1 MGHSIKE
8 LAHLMAMDSNLVKF
22 QIKLVDILMGS
33 IQRFKY
39 GTQPVSEELD
49 TIEGQVREIQGDS
62 RELNARQRLGFRA
75 LDTLN
80 TEQRTEFW
88 ETYNEVNRREPER
101 LYEES
106 EDSEELE
113 ESETEVQS
121 PDYPNSPDWYNR
133 ALEEG
138 REGSQ
143 WNVALDTPQRPTRN
157 DEPPRQKSK
166 YQRAKERG
174 YYRCVVEDCN
184 LHRASHSRYCRRHG
198 GEDQRCIVPE
208 CTTRARHGKLCKRHA
223 GPEFKPQCESHG
235 CNNIAQSRGLCHS
248 HNPSI
253 GKCRR
258 CRIVRPKYSARLC
271 SRCGGPRITAA
282 ETLLRPL
289 ITTEYPDARLN
300 RSLVHHL
307 RPDVTLFTEWGG
319 ILCIEID
326 EVCHTL
332 YTAERE
338 VEREVKIAAAL
349 SKPVI
354 FLRLNPDS
362 IKDKFGH
369 TIRLGLR
376 QRFAAL
382 MEEVNELMVRRPRG
396 VRKGKP
402 FTILLYY
409 SHQREQE
416 IIRARRAFNV

>member
-1 MGHSIKE
+1 MGHSIRE
-8 LAHLMAMDSNLVKF
+8 LAHLMAMDSNLMQMNVK
-22 QIKLVDILMGS
+22 LLDALMGS

-39 GTQPVSEELD
+39 WPRPAIEELD
-49 TIEGQVREIQGDS
+49 KIEDQMREIQNDYH
-62 RELNARQRLGFRA
+62 ELTGRQRRGFRVV
-75 LDTLN
+75 DSMN

-88 ETYNEVNRREPER
+88 ETFNEVKRREPER
-101 LYEES
+101 VYEES
-106 EDSEELE
+106 EDSEESE
-113 ESETEVQS
+113 DTETEAES
-121 PDYPNSPDWYNR
+121 PDYPNSPDWYDQG
-133 ALEEG
+133 LEEG

-143 WNVALDTPQRPTRN
+143 WNAALNTPPRN

-174 YYRCVVEDCN
+174 YYRCVVEDCAM
-184 LHRASHSRYCRRHG
+184 HRSTHSRYCRRHG
-198 GEDQRCIVPE
+198 GEDQQCIVPE

-223 GPEFKPQCESHG
+223 GPQFKPQCEFHG
-235 CNNIAQSRGLCHS
+235 CNNIAQSRGLCHT
-248 HNPSI
+248 HNPGI
-253 GKCRR
+253 PKCRR
-258 CRIVRPKYSARLC
+258 CHIVRPKYSSRAC
-271 SRCGGPRITAA
+271 SRCYGPRASAA
-282 ETLLRPL
+282 ETLFRPI
-289 ITTEYPDARLN
+289 ITAAYPSAKLN
-300 RSLVHHL
+300 RRLVFSL
-307 RPDVTLFTEWGG
+307 RPDVTLQTAWGG
-319 ILCIEID
+319 IICVEID
-326 EVCHTL
+326 ETCHSL

-354 FLRLNPDS
+354 FVRLNPDS
-362 IKDKFGH
+362 IKDRFGH

-382 MEEVNELMVRRPRG
+382 MEEVNELMVKRPRG